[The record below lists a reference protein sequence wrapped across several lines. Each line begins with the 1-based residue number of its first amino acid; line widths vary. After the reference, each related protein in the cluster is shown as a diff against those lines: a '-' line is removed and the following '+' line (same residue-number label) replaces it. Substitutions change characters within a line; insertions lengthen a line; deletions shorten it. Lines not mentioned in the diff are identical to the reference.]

1 MEGTVQKDVRSQS
14 SEEAGVGGESEGT
27 SCCLIISLSP
37 SCYHLPPSPHLSYL
51 APHSTIWT
59 LGTVLSV
66 GGRNACDSTIGFG
79 YLKLM
84 HVTVVTLTLILAYVA
99 FKIIMVILIPCFFVF
114 VFVLLFFLVFF
125 LQGTWYNEAINSSQ
139 FWFISLINTYIF
151 LFSEN
156 KYIYFFQ
163 ATVAFP
169 GIPIFVV
176 LLVLDANIDKLV
188 FTSDASITQN
198 KV

>member
-1 MEGTVQKDVRSQS
+1 
-14 SEEAGVGGESEGT
+14 
-27 SCCLIISLSP
+27 
-37 SCYHLPPSPHLSYL
+37 
-51 APHSTIWT
+51 
-59 LGTVLSV
+59 
-66 GGRNACDSTIGFG
+66 
-79 YLKLM
+79 M

-99 FKIIMVILIPCFFVF
+99 CKIIMVILIPFFFCFCFCFVF
-114 VFVLLFFLVFF
+114 FFSF
-125 LQGTWYNEAINSSQ
+125 LS
-139 FWFISLINTYIF
+139 WFISLIDTYIF

-156 KYIYFFQ
+156 RYIFFFQ

-188 FTSDASITQN
+188 STSDASITQN

>member
-37 SCYHLPPSPHLSYL
+37 LVTTPPPSPHLSDL

-59 LGTVLSV
+59 PGTVLSV

-114 VFVLLFFLVFF
+114 VFVLFFFLVFF

-156 KYIYFFQ
+156 RFFFQ